1 MANEKDFLGKGLR
14 FPVSINLNGGVSSSQ
29 LEENVRQSLF
39 VILGTAPGERL
50 NRPIFGCRIHDL
62 MFAPN
67 NAMTAARAEVY
78 CEEAIYKFEPR
89 VEKVTCSARANADE
103 PNRLDIRIEYV
114 IAGKNDKRNLVF
126 PFYLKNEEDEAPEG
140 PSAQNGHSGPG
151 GPGKSGKTDL
161 DNV

>member
-1 MANEKDFLGKGLR
+1 MSNEKDFLGKGLR

-29 LEENVRQSLF
+29 FEENVRQSLF
-39 VILGTAPGERL
+39 VILGTAPGERI
-50 NRPIFGCRIHDL
+50 NRPNFGCRIHDL

-67 NAMTAARAEVY
+67 NPITAARAEVY

-89 VEKVTCSARANADE
+89 VEKVTCLAQPNPDE

-126 PFYLKNEEDEAPEG
+126 PFYLKPEEEQEPAE
-140 PSAQNGHSGPG
+140 QNGVGA
-151 GPGKSGKTDL
+151 TATVV
-161 DNV
+161 NNA

>member
-1 MANEKDFLGKGLR
+1 MSNDKDFLGRGLR

-39 VILGTAPGERL
+39 VILGTAPGERV
-50 NRPIFGCRIHDL
+50 NRPRFGCRIHDL

-67 NAMTAARAEVY
+67 NPVTAARAEVY

-89 VEKVTCSARANADE
+89 IERVACRARPNDDE

-114 IAGKNDKRNLVF
+114 IAGKNVERNLVF
-126 PFYLKNEEDEAPEG
+126 PFYLKTEEEEQDT
-140 PSAQNGHSGPG
+140 QNGVN
-151 GPGKSGKTDL
+151 GKSANL
-161 DNV
+161 ENA

>member
-1 MANEKDFLGKGLR
+1 MSDEKAFLGKGLR

-39 VILGTAPGERL
+39 VILGTAPGERV
-50 NRPIFGCRIHDL
+50 NRPTFGCRIHDL

-67 NAMTAARAEVY
+67 NQVTAARAEVY

-89 VEKVTCSARANADE
+89 VEKIACRAQPNPDE
-103 PNRLDIRIEYV
+103 PNRLDLRIEYV

-126 PFYLKNEEDEAPEG
+126 PFYLKTEEDDQVSG
-140 PSAQNGHSGPG
+140 HGVGSGNGVG
-151 GPGKSGKTDL
+151 GVKS
-161 DNV
+161 V

>member
-50 NRPIFGCRIHDL
+50 NRPRFGCRIHDL

-67 NAMTAARAEVY
+67 NAVTAARAEVF

-89 VEKVTCSARANADE
+89 IEKVTCRAQADPDE

-114 IAGKNDKRNLVF
+114 IAGKHDTRNLVF
-126 PFYLKNEEDEAPEG
+126 PFYLKTEEDEPASP
-140 PSAQNGHSGPG
+140 NGAG
-151 GPGKSGKTDL
+151 GKNGF